1 MDGLSPTVIVGVGG
15 FIIGIVFGATAL
27 LTNFCTMGGI
37 SDRVL
42 MGDGRR
48 LRAWVLA
55 TAVAI
60 IGAQFLDWRGLVDL
74 NQSVYLT
81 TSLGW
86 LGAIAGGLVF
96 GFGMVLTGGC
106 PSRTLVRLGAGNLKS
121 LVVVLVLGVVA
132 YMTMRGLIAPARIA
146 LEDAFN
152 LDLAARGLASQ
163 NVGEIAAASLGG
175 GQDWARVGAAVIVA
189 AALLVFCFRDAS
201 FRQSPRNLIAGV
213 VIGLTAVA
221 GWVVTGIL
229 AHDEFEPTPLA
240 SVTLTGPTGDA
251 LIYLMTFTGAT
262 ISFGVAVVG
271 GIIVGSFA
279 AAVASRGF
287 RVESF
292 ADRDDLVRHIVGAGM
307 MGVGGVFALGCTVGQ
322 GITGMSTL
330 ALGSIIAWLSIMG
343 GGYVGVKYLEEGSF
357 GGVIRA
363 SLARS

>member
-1 MDGLSPTVIVGVGG
+1 MDELSPTMIVGAGG
-15 FIIGIVFGATAL
+15 FIIGIVFGVTAL

-37 SDRVL
+37 SDQVL

-48 LRAWVLA
+48 LRSWVLA
-55 TAVAI
+55 TAVAL
-60 IGAQFLDWRGLVDL
+60 IGSQFLDWRGLVDL

-86 LGAIAGGLVF
+86 AGAIGGGLVF

-106 PSRTLVRLGAGNLKS
+106 PSRTLVRLGAGNLKA
-121 LVVVLVLGVVA
+121 LVVVVVLGVVA
-132 YMTMRGLIAPARIA
+132 YMTMRGLIAPIRIA
-146 LEDAFN
+146 IEDALN
-152 LDLAARGLASQ
+152 LDLAARGLQSQ
-163 NVGEIAAASLGG
+163 NVGEVAAAALGG
-175 GQDWARVGAAVIVA
+175 GREWARVGAAILA
-189 AALLVFCFRDAS
+189 AAVLLLFCFKDAS

-229 AHDEFEPTPLA
+229 AHDEFEPVPLA
-240 SVTLTGPTGDA
+240 SVTLTGPTGDT

-271 GIIVGSFA
+271 GIVVGSFV
-279 AAVASRGF
+279 AAVGSGGF

-292 ADRDDLVRHIVGAGM
+292 VDRSDLVRHLTGACM

-343 GGYVGVKYLEEGSF
+343 GGYLGVKYLEEGSF
-357 GGVIRA
+357 GGALRA
-363 SLARS
+363 SFARS